1 MILNA
6 HREKG
11 RRLISRLP
19 VQQQASIKLG
29 TCILKLN
36 EPRIMGIVNNTPDSF
51 SGDGIGGDV
60 KAAVRAGLSM
70 FDTGA
75 DIVDVGGESTR
86 PGAAPV
92 ELDEELRRTIT
103 VIETLSKVHP
113 GRVSIDTM
121 KPEVAE
127 AALYAGAAI
136 VNDVSGLRNP
146 RMREVVAEHDA
157 AAVIMH
163 MRGDPRT
170 MQVRPRYRD
179 VVEDIMIYLD
189 ARIDE
194 AQKAGIDPRKIM
206 IDPGIGFGKTIDHNL
221 EILRRLGEF
230 RTLGKPIVVGVSRK
244 SFIGGISGLPAS
256 DRLPGS
262 IAAAVLAIREGAN
275 IVRVHD
281 VAETANALRVVHAI
295 MTNGCRPGR
304 ALPSVC
310 SSRSQCGSRSI

>member
-1 MILNA
+1 MVLNA

-11 RRLISRLP
+11 RRLISQLHMQP
-19 VQQQASIKLG
+19 LVSIKLG
-29 TCILKLN
+29 TCILKLD

-60 KAAVRAGLSM
+60 MAAVRAGLSM

-86 PGAAPV
+86 PGATPV
-92 ELDEELRRTIT
+92 NLDEELRRTIT
-103 VIETLSKVHP
+103 VVDSLSKVHP

-146 RMREVVAEHDA
+146 RMRAVVAEHDA
-157 AAVIMH
+157 AVIIMH

-170 MQVRPRYRD
+170 MQVKPRYRD
-179 VVEDIMIYLD
+179 VVGDIMTFLE

-194 AQKAGIDPRKIM
+194 AQGAGIDPRKIM
-206 IDPGIGFGKTIDHNL
+206 VDPGIGFGKTIDHNL
-221 EILRRLGEF
+221 EILRRLREF
-230 RTLGKPIVVGVSRK
+230 KALGKPIVVGVSRK

-256 DRLPGS
+256 ERLPGS
-262 IAAAVLAIREGAN
+262 IAAAVLAVREGAN

-281 VAETANALRVVHAI
+281 VVETAKALIVAHAI
-295 MTNGCRPGR
+295 MTNDRR
-304 ALPSVC
+304 SAQALSNAGSCHPK
-310 SSRSQCGSRSI
+310 CGSKSI

>member
-1 MILNA
+1 MVLNA

-11 RRLISRLP
+11 RRLISKLP
-19 VQQQASIKLG
+19 VQPQVSIKLG
-29 TCILKLN
+29 TCILKLD

-92 ELDEELRRTIT
+92 KLEEELRRTIT
-103 VIETLSKVHP
+103 VIESLSKVHP

-146 RMREVVAEHDA
+146 RMKEVVAEHGA
-157 AAVIMH
+157 AVVIMH

-170 MQVRPRYRD
+170 MQVKPRYRD
-179 VVEDIMIYLD
+179 VVGDIITYLE

-194 AQKAGIDPRKIM
+194 AQGAGIDPRKIM
-206 IDPGIGFGKTIDHNL
+206 VDPGIGFGKTIDHNL
-221 EILRRLGEF
+221 EILRRLREF
-230 RTLGKPIVVGVSRK
+230 KKLGKPIVVGVSRK

-256 DRLPGS
+256 ERLPGS
-262 IAAAVLAIREGAN
+262 IAAAVLAVREGAN

-281 VAETANALRVVHAI
+281 VPETAKALRVAHAI
-295 MTNGCRPGR
+295 MTNDCRPVQ
-304 ALPSVC
+304 ALSNA
-310 SSRSQCGSRSI
+310 SSCHPKCGSKSI